1 MANFREICR
10 KKNEPVFTG
19 SWEVRRVEERW
30 IRSAPRL
37 SGSDLKP
44 AFLMRIRRRRIQS
57 RGKIGS
63 QGIQTWDLHS
73 FVVYSL

>member
-30 IRSAPRL
+30 ILSAPRL

-57 RGKIGS
+57 RGEGEF
-63 QGIQTWDLHS
+63 QAGALQL

>member
-19 SWEVRRVEERW
+19 SEERW

-37 SGSDLKP
+37 SGLDLKP

-57 RGKIGS
+57 RGKMGS